1 MTADEA
7 RLKEKH
13 FSRIRRI
20 KRLLRFLPRKGNV
33 HTYPIIRIFAATAR
47 KTPFLWSFK
56 VPEVVRA
63 LYAGCILTFLPLLGV
78 QIPLAFG
85 MAFLF
90 RANLPVI
97 LGLQFLSTPF
107 TVPFIYTAAFFI
119 GDFLLSVFGSEEA
132 LNEVGSIATEA
143 GFLKIGVYWYAAI
156 SLGGL
161 VIGYFTGFVAS
172 LIYRVVAIRA
182 SRTMVQLRKL
192 QQKKSTAAAEGIPP
206 PLRKQS

>member
-1 MTADEA
+1 MTVDETQ
-7 RLKEKH
+7 LKAEH

-20 KRLLRFLPRKGNV
+20 KRLLRFLPRKSNV

-63 LYAGCILTFLPLLGV
+63 LYTGCILTFLPLLGV

-85 MAFLF
+85 AAFLF
-90 RANLPVI
+90 RANLPII

-107 TVPFIYTAAFFI
+107 TVPIIYTAAYFI
-119 GDFLLSVFGSEEA
+119 GDFLLSIFGSETA
-132 LNEVGSIATEA
+132 MAEVGTIATEA
-143 GFLKIGVYWYAAI
+143 GILQKSVHWYAAL

-161 VIGYFTGFVAS
+161 VIGYFTGFAAS
-172 LIYRVVAIRA
+172 LIYRVAAIRA
-182 SRTMVQLRKL
+182 SRALARLRKL
-192 QQKKSTAAAEGIPP
+192 QGSRMKASGGSPSAVRKS
-206 PLRKQS
+206 S

>member
-7 RLKEKH
+7 RLKAKH
-13 FSRIRRI
+13 FSRIRRL
-20 KRLLRFLPRKGNV
+20 KRLLRFLPRKSNL

-85 MAFLF
+85 AAFLF

-97 LGLQFLSTPF
+97 LGLQFLSTPL
-107 TVPFIYTAAFFI
+107 TVPFIYTAAYFI
-119 GDFLLSVFGSEEA
+119 GDYLLSVFGSDAA
-132 LNEVGSIATEA
+132 LAEVGTIATEA
-143 GFLKIGVYWYAAI
+143 GFLQKSVYWYAAI

-161 VIGYFTGFVAS
+161 VIGYFTGFAAS
-172 LIYRVVAIRA
+172 LIYRVAAIRA
-182 SRTMVQLRKL
+182 SHAMVRMRKL
-192 QQKKSTAAAEGIPP
+192 QRNKMKASGGSPSPIRKS
-206 PLRKQS
+206 S

>member
-7 RLKEKH
+7 RLKEEH

-33 HTYPIIRIFAATAR
+33 HTYPVIRFFAATAR

-85 MAFLF
+85 AAFLF
-90 RANLPVI
+90 RANLPII

-107 TVPFIYTAAFFI
+107 TVPFLYTAAYFI
-119 GDFLLSVFGSEEA
+119 GDFLLSIFGNQATIE
-132 LNEVGSIATEA
+132 EVGTIATEA
-143 GFLKIGVYWYAAI
+143 GFVQKGVYWYAAI

-161 VIGYFTGFVAS
+161 VIGYFSGFVSS
-172 LIYRVVAIRA
+172 LVYRVAAIRA
-182 SRTMVQLRKL
+182 SRALAKLRKL
-192 QQKKSTAAAEGIPP
+192 QKKSPKTTAGSTSTARE
-206 PLRKQS
+206 ST